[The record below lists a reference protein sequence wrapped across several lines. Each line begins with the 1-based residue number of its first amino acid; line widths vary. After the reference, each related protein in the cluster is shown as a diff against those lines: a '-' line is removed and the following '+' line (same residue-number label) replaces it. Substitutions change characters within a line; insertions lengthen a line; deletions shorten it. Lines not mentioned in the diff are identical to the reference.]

1 MLTANI
7 NSTPASQ
14 VMFPDFPA
22 GSTRTEVKDL
32 IKQRMELRGGGVDD
46 SFWDVC
52 PKEIVTTPVYKTLLQ
67 LLVNVLPMSL
77 LVEQTSAATT
87 ATPLPAAVQP
97 A

>member
-1 MLTANI
+1 MMNSNI
-7 NSTPASQ
+7 NMTPASQ

-22 GSTRTEVKDL
+22 GCTRAEVKDL

-67 LLVNVLPMSL
+67 ILVNILPMSL
-77 LVEQTSAATT
+77 LVEQTQAATT
-87 ATPLPAAVQP
+87 TAPLPVGN
-97 A
+97 